1 MTPRTK
7 SAVRLLDFSALS
19 GYLESM
25 EKNQEKRI
33 VLVVEGNAGLAQ
45 VILDSLLKDE
55 PAPCEVI
62 AKQDGVEALDYL
74 MCRGAY
80 AGRDPH
86 VMPSMIL
93 LDLVLPGLDGLGL
106 LRKMRAHEWTRRLPV
121 VAFSSTGEKRQVY
134 TAYASGANSYVDVRP
149 GVETFK
155 ESIRRVARYW
165 CVVNEPPPLPL

>member
-7 SAVRLLDFSALS
+7 SAVRVVDFSALS

-25 EKNQEKRI
+25 EKNQGKRI

-55 PAPCEVI
+55 PALCEVI
-62 AKQDGVEALDYL
+62 AKQNGVEALDYL

-86 VMPSMIL
+86 VMPSVIL

-106 LRKMRAHEWTRRLPV
+106 LREMRAHEWTRRLPV
-121 VAFSSTGEKRQVY
+121 VAFTSTG
-134 TAYASGANSYVDVRP
+134 
-149 GVETFK
+149 
-155 ESIRRVARYW
+155 
-165 CVVNEPPPLPL
+165 